1 MASISSQIVVAKQV
15 IAGLDSNGVSHAIS
29 VTGENSDTLKTVP
42 TDGID
47 NLIQEGKKT
56 NFHLSIIT
64 EVDSD
69 DI

>member
-15 IAGLDSNGVSHAIS
+15 IAGLDSSGVSHAIS

-42 TDGID
+42 TEGID
-47 NLIQEGKKT
+47 NLIREMWIM
-56 NFHLSIIT
+56 NLHLSIMTGDEI
-64 EVDSD
+64 D